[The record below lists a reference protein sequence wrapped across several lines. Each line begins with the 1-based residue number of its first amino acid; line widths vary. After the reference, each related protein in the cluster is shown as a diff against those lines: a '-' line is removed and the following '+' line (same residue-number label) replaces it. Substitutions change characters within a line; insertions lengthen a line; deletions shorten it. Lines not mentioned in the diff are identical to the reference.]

1 MEKFNAVVVKGG
13 RKFQGEAYDI
23 GAEVRT
29 SSFQLYGW
37 RGRGSWRCSES
48 VKLWSPDKGYVW
60 CNPNY
65 IEDREVAP
73 EVEQADYA
81 KYVAQTL
88 DGTVAWCRTRKL
100 NASEKEVMTFAR
112 NVIRKHHPEM
122 LALFDE
128 KYSFKEDIAAVV
140 ESTLEW
146 AFKLDYSNAKRVRIA
161 VKALT
166 KKGLVNNPA
175 IIPMW
180 TMWLDLRGLS
190 RFVKKYLP
198 EEMQAQCL

>member
-1 MEKFNAVVVKGG
+1 MEKFAPVVINKGK
-13 RKFQGEAYDI
+13 KFRGDAYDV
-23 GAEVRT
+23 GCEVRVST
-29 SSFQLYGW
+29 FNIYGHGRNGW
-37 RGRGSWRCSES
+37 RSCES
-48 VKLWSPDKGYVW
+48 VKLWSPDKGWVYA
-60 CNPNY
+60 NPSY
-65 IEDREVAP
+65 IEEREVAP

-100 NASEKEVMTFAR
+100 NASEKEVLTFAR

-128 KYSFKEDIAAVV
+128 KFNFKDDIAATV

-146 AFKLDYSNAKRVRIA
+146 AFRLDYSNAKRVRIA
-161 VKALT
+161 LRALA
-166 KKGLVNNPA
+166 KKGLAENPA

-190 RFVKKYLP
+190 RFVKKYLS
-198 EEMQAQCL
+198 EEMQTHCL

>member
-13 RKFQGEAYDI
+13 RKFRGEAYDI

-37 RGRGSWRCSES
+37 SGRGGWCHSES
-48 VKLWSPDKGYVW
+48 VKLWSPDKGWVYA
-60 CNPNY
+60 NPSY
-65 IEDREVAP
+65 IEEREVAP

-81 KYVAQTL
+81 KYVGQTL
-88 DGTVAWCRTRKL
+88 DGTVAWCKTRKP
-100 NASEKEVMTFAR
+100 NGSEKEVLTFAR

-128 KYSFKEDIAAVV
+128 KYGYKEDIAAVV

-146 AFKLDYSNAKRVRIA
+146 AFKLGYSNAKCVRIA
-161 VKALT
+161 LRALT
-166 KKGLVNNPA
+166 KKGLAENPA

-180 TMWLDLRGLS
+180 TMWLDLRGLG
-190 RFVKKYLP
+190 RFVKKYLST
-198 EEMQAQCL
+198 EMQAQCL